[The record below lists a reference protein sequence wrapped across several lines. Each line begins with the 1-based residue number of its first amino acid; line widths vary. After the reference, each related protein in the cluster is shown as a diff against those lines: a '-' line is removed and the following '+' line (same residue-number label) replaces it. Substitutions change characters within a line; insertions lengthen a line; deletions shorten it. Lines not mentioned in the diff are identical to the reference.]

1 MVYSLS
7 ALVAAEETHRGLLM
21 GPSEETEDSRA
32 QEEEE
37 EVRLRLAMEEQAAL
51 AGQEWQLSQLTFN
64 YGRTICYFE
73 CRGRLA

>member
-21 GPSEETEDSRA
+21 GPAEETEDSQA

-37 EVRLRLAMEEQAAL
+37 EVRLRMAMEEQAAL
-51 AGQEWQLSQLTFN
+51 AEHKPQ
-64 YGRTICYFE
+64 
-73 CRGRLA
+73 